1 MDINEVHR
9 IAKLS
14 RLELSASEAV
24 AILPQLEAVFAL
36 VEQMQA
42 VNTDQIEPLSHPILF
57 IEDLAE
63 PLRVDACTES
73 NVREQNMANAPA
85 QAEGYF
91 LVPRVIE

>member
-14 RLELSASEAV
+14 RLQLTASEAEAMLSQLG
-24 AILPQLEAVFAL
+24 AIFAL

-42 VNTDQIEPLSHPILF
+42 VDTRQIEPLPHPILF
-57 IEDLAE
+57 IEDLAQ
-63 PLRVDACTES
+63 PLRADMCTES
-73 NVREQNMANAPA
+73 NARNQNMANAPA

>member
-14 RLELSASEAV
+14 RLQLSASEALAV
-24 AILPQLEAVFAL
+24 LPQLEAVFAL

-57 IEDLAE
+57 IEDLSQ

-73 NVREQNMANAPA
+73 NAREENMANAPA

>member
-14 RLELSASEAV
+14 RLELSALEAE
-24 AILPQLEAVFAL
+24 AMLPQLKAIFAL

-42 VNTDQIEPLSHPILF
+42 VNTDQIEPLPHPILF
-57 IEDLAE
+57 IEDLAQ
-63 PLRVDACTES
+63 PLRKDACTEV
-73 NVREQNMANAPA
+73 NVRELNMANAPA

>member
-14 RLELSASEAV
+14 RLQLTASEAEAMLSQLG
-24 AILPQLEAVFAL
+24 AIFAL

-42 VNTDQIEPLSHPILF
+42 VDTLQIEPLPHPILF
-57 IEDLAE
+57 IEDLAQ
-63 PLRVDACTES
+63 PLRADMCTES
-73 NVREQNMANAPA
+73 NARNQNMANAPA